1 MTTRARRLWNS
12 VTDGPSFPYVMI
24 LPAIIVLA
32 VIVVWPLFN
41 ALILSFQ
48 DFVLT
53 RPNRPAKFGL
63 QNYGRMLSDADV
75 WGAVM
80 RSVLYMLGTV
90 VGAMALGTAAALLT
104 RRTFVGRGLAR
115 LMFILPWAI
124 PAVAAAL
131 VWGVMYDVN
140 SGVLNRLLQ
149 LFFPG
154 TANVEWLVNS
164 NTALPS
170 LIAIQI
176 WNEFPIAYMFLL
188 AGLQT
193 VDQDLY
199 KAARIDGASGF
210 QQFLFVTLPQMRYVA
225 AVTAILL
232 SIFSFKSFTIIFVL
246 TGGGPANRTET
257 LVVQTWNEAFRSYNF
272 SYSATLAIFSVVL
285 SFLLVLVYI
294 RLTVRPEGV
303 AGRT

>member
-1 MTTRARRLWNS
+1 LTTRARRLWNS
-12 VTDGPSFPYVMI
+12 VTDGAAFPYVMI
-24 LPAIIVLA
+24 LPAIVVLA

-48 DFVLT
+48 DFILT

-63 QNYGRMLSDADV
+63 QNYGKMLADAEV
-75 WGAVM
+75 WGAVL
-80 RSVLYMLGTV
+80 RSVIYMLGTV
-90 VGAMALGTAAALLT
+90 VGAMVLGTMAALLT
-104 RRTFVGRGLAR
+104 RKTFFGRGLAR

-140 SGVLNRLLQ
+140 FGVLNRLIALV
-149 LFFPG
+149 FPG
-154 TANVEWLVNS
+154 ASNVEWLVDRD
-164 NTALPS
+164 TALPS
-170 LIAIQI
+170 LIAIQV

-193 VDQDLY
+193 VDPDLY